1 MERNGLEWR
10 GLERTGKDW
19 TGEACNGYKKEGKNM
34 IRNDLLNRVVQDH
47 EAPGQPD
54 TFIPLVRTK
63 KYCKQLSPKGESF

>member
-1 MERNGLEWR
+1 
-10 GLERTGKDW
+10 
-19 TGEACNGYKKEGKNM
+19 M

-63 KYCKQLSPKGESF
+63 KYYDLADSLKSLKPEEPKVDEQTKKGKEKK